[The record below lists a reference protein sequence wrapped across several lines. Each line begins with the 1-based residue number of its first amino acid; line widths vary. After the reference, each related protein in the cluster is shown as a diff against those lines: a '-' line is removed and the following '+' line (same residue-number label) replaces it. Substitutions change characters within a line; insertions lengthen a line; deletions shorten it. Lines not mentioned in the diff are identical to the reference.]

1 MSDKLLWGLSDQEID
16 DMENSLDVQKMRSF
30 DRNLEDIEIMQ
41 LAKNSL
47 EMYLKRFGKESNIY
61 EKAKDII
68 VDLDRNIDE
77 TQNFMDKL

>member
-1 MSDKLLWGLSDQEID
+1 MD
-16 DMENSLDVQKMRSF
+16 KMRSL
-30 DRNLEDIEIMQ
+30 DKNLEDIQIME
-41 LAKNSL
+41 LTKNSL
-47 EMYLKRFGKESNIY
+47 SLYIKRFGKESNIY

>member
-47 EMYLKRFGKESNIY
+47 KIYLKRFGKESNIY
-61 EKAKDII
+61 DKAKDII
-68 VDLDRNIDE
+68 VDLDNNINE

>member
-1 MSDKLLWGLSDQEID
+1 MSDKILWGLSDREID
-16 DMENSLDVQKMRSF
+16 DMENSIDLQKMRSL

-47 EMYLKRFGKESNIY
+47 KMYLKRFGKESNIY

>member
-47 EMYLKRFGKESNIY
+47 KIYLKRFGKESNIY
-61 EKAKDII
+61 DKAKDII

>member
-1 MSDKLLWGLSDQEID
+1 MSDKLLWNLSDREID
-16 DMENSLDVQKMRSF
+16 DMENSIDVQKMRSL

-47 EMYLKRFGKESNIY
+47 KMYLKRFGKESNIY

-77 TQNFMDKL
+77 TQNFMDNL

>member
-47 EMYLKRFGKESNIY
+47 KMYLKRFGKESNIY

>member
-47 EMYLKRFGKESNIY
+47 KMYLKRFGKESNIY
-61 EKAKDII
+61 DKAKDII

>member
-47 EMYLKRFGKESNIY
+47 KMYLKRFGKESNIY

-68 VDLDRNIDE
+68 VDLDNNINE
-77 TQNFMDKL
+77 TQNFMDNL

>member
-1 MSDKLLWGLSDQEID
+1 
-16 DMENSLDVQKMRSF
+16 ME
-30 DRNLEDIEIMQ
+30 

-47 EMYLKRFGKESNIY
+47 SLYIKRFGKESNIY

-68 VDLDRNIDE
+68 VDLDNNINE